1 MQVKLNRDILEA
13 NDLLAQRNRQLLA
26 DRDILCLNLIGSPG
40 SGKTTLLEGTVERML
55 AAGRLRPAV
64 IEGDIATTRDAERME
79 RKGAIALQINTEG
92 GCHLDATMISAA
104 LADLP
109 LDDINVL
116 FIENVGNLVCPT
128 GFDLG
133 EFAKVV
139 VYSIAE
145 GDDKPAKY
153 PGIFSRARLA
163 VLNKMDLAPYIDFD
177 ADRAKAEMRGIN
189 PDIHILE
196 VVARTGDGLDAW
208 LEWIDAAAERARG

>member
-40 SGKTTLLEGTVERML
+40 SGKTTLLEGTVERIL

-64 IEGDIATTRDAERME
+64 IEGDIATARDAERLE

-92 GCHLDATMISAA
+92 GCHLDATMISTA

-109 LDDINVL
+109 LDDIDVL

-208 LEWIDAAAERARG
+208 LEWIDAAVERVRG